1 MFSILVSPALGAWS
15 DVQGRRPVI
24 LLSQVLSIAPILVL
38 ILHLSGVTRLC
49 WIYVVQA
56 VTQSVSVI
64 APSLAYMSDRI
75 EREDR
80 AAAFGLIIASFS
92 VAILIGP
99 PVGALLPLHVVP
111 YATLFMLATA
121 TLGTAVFLPESVRP
135 EDVVADRGSD
145 PGHTSSMKAGFVS
158 ALQILGRSP
167 LFKKLT
173 AILVITAATGEALQD
188 MLIQY
193 LQLQLGFTP
202 TDTSIMFMVLGAGA
216 LLVQGVLLHMLLKCL
231 GETRLLLVGLVVGGL
246 QQLSLVLATTKW
258 QAISAVALGSLSS
271 VTFPTISGIKANNSS
286 SQEQGAVQGALY
298 GARAL
303 ASGLGPLLFGL
314 LFRLFVDE
322 HPGLPFVL
330 GAVLLMGAALIA
342 WTLDE
347 ERDGGMDFK
356 RVETTEW
363 RGEAEALLRAELP
376 HAT

>member
-1 MFSILVSPALGAWS
+1 
-15 DVQGRRPVI
+15 
-24 LLSQVLSIAPILVL
+24 
-38 ILHLSGVTRLC
+38 
-49 WIYVVQA
+49 
-56 VTQSVSVI
+56 
-64 APSLAYMSDRI
+64 
-75 EREDR
+75 
-80 AAAFGLIIASFS
+80 
-92 VAILIGP
+92 
-99 PVGALLPLHVVP
+99 
-111 YATLFMLATA
+111 
-121 TLGTAVFLPESVRP
+121 
-135 EDVVADRGSD
+135 
-145 PGHTSSMKAGFVS
+145 
-158 ALQILGRSP
+158 
-167 LFKKLT
+167 
-173 AILVITAATGEALQD
+173 